1 LAFGGQS
8 RPEHVQR
15 LHEMFQQHKAA
26 YALVDV
32 AFDPSVASKLDRYG
46 AINLF
51 AEFGMG
57 ELTDLGPRLLRWS
70 CETEGQSVARNLELQ
85 DLLALV
91 ADRPMLS
98 FLQSKLDVG
107 DLARCLQRWCLAH
120 TDEGRMSW
128 PFRFADTRVLPCAF
142 ELLVP
147 NQMAMLAG
155 VDAWIWSDRRGEWQ
169 VQLFDV
175 SATAAQDQLL
185 LGDDQFAAFMQAAEP
200 DEILNRLHEMVPEA
214 LHLHPPH
221 VNHQRVSEALA
232 ILHKHHHDGS
242 AVKLKVALAALTSD
256 QGLAKETSLMSAI
269 QTISDSLKL
278 ETKLDELLQSE
289 ETDPSHA

>member
-1 LAFGGQS
+1 VYLAFGGQS

-15 LHEMFQQHKAA
+15 LHEMLQQHKAA

-57 ELTDLGPRLLRWS
+57 ELEVLGPRLLRWS
-70 CETEGQSVARNLELQ
+70 SETAGRTLALQ

-98 FLQSKLDVG
+98 FLQSKLDLG
-107 DLARCLQRWCLAH
+107 DLAKRLHRWCLAH

-142 ELLVP
+142 ELLAP
-147 NQMAMLAG
+147 DQMAMLSG
-155 VDAWIWSDRRGEWQ
+155 VDAWIWPDRRGEWH
-169 VQLFDV
+169 VQMFDA
-175 SATAAQDQLL
+175 SGTTAQDQLL
-185 LGDDQFAAFMQAAEP
+185 LDDDQFVAFMQAAEP
-200 DEILNRLHEMVPEA
+200 DEILNRLHEVVPEA
-214 LHLHPPH
+214 LHVHPPH
-221 VNHQRVSEALA
+221 VNHHRVREALA
-232 ILHKHHHDGS
+232 ILHKHRHDGS
-242 AVKLKVALAALTSD
+242 AVKLKVALAALTSK

-278 ETKLDELLQSE
+278 EAKLDELLQAE
-289 ETDPSHA
+289 ETDPSHV